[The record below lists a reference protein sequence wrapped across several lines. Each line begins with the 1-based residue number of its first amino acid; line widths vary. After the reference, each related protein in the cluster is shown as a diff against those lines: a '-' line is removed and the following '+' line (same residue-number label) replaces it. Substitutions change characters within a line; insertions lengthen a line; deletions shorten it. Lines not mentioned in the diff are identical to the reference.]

1 MKTLI
6 GMFLIYMAIAMLII
20 FIFGYDFNLKE
31 KIYMIIGWAVF
42 LALLLSGAYLIT
54 AVRINIIYY
63 LLITV
68 ANIMDIH

>member
-20 FIFGYDFNLKE
+20 FIFGYDFSLKE

-42 LALLLSGAYLIT
+42 LALLLSGAYLI
-54 AVRINIIYY
+54 RGE
-63 LLITV
+63 
-68 ANIMDIH
+68 